1 MLLTFDHTEPLRLSI
16 TRNLH
21 RLLRWTLCLCM
32 TVLLLSQSGLALAR
46 EVRVTMSDGS
56 EVKVFLFEPD
66 NHGEGPWPLSV
77 LIPGGG
83 GNEYVARA
91 QFWLG
96 RELARQGWMIAVPVS
111 TDGSNF
117 DGQNGYKIPAV
128 IERLQS
134 QADIL
139 SGKALL
145 VGVSTGGSSALAL
158 AAQQPDQYH
167 GVVAV
172 PGILRDLSIIQDMN
186 NLPVYVRIAQNDLF
200 RWDQAMPDMVT
211 ALEQA
216 GARVNAG
223 LVTGT
228 NAKHIFNLDW
238 DELRPWIDALHAHEP
253 SSD

>member
-1 MLLTFDHTEPLRLSI
+1 MLFRIDQAGPARLP
-16 TRNLH
+16 TRH
-21 RLLRWTLCLCM
+21 RWQRHIRWTLMLCL
-32 TVLLLSQSGLALAR
+32 TTLLLSKSGQAFAR
-46 EVRVTMSDGS
+46 EVRVPMTDGS

-77 LIPGGG
+77 LMPGGG

-96 RELARQGWMIAVPVS
+96 RELARQGWMIAVPVT
-111 TDGSNF
+111 TDGSTF
-117 DGQNGYKIPAV
+117 DGENGYKIPAV
-128 IERLQS
+128 IAHLQS
-134 QADIL
+134 QAGIL
-139 SGKALL
+139 PGKALL

-172 PGILRDLSIIQDMN
+172 PGILRDLSIIQDMK

-200 RWDQAMPDMVT
+200 RWDHALPDMVT

-216 GARVNAG
+216 GA
-223 LVTGT
+223 
-228 NAKHIFNLDW
+228 
-238 DELRPWIDALHAHEP
+238 
-253 SSD
+253 